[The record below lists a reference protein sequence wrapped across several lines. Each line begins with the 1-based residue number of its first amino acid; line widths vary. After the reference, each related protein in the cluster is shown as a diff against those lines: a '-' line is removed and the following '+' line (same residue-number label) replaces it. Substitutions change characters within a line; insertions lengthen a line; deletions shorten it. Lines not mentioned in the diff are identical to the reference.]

1 MTCPPIQCILCS
13 PGGRKEDP
21 PRAEVRTA
29 QPTLFAR
36 VDHGKQMT
44 YKTDGSVHHGGVKNE
59 DLTVQI
65 LNEKQIYSETV
76 EKRGGTKCKEDAVA
90 GDKKISIKRK
100 EGISNGSFDW
110 FNTSTYNDVL
120 GDTFDHFLSN
130 MKELRQMPESLR
142 SDEEFVL
149 KIRDSFNQLCEL
161 SLDSL
166 TSAQVIEILQR
177 GLIEHNAGFDLVIND
192 TKTSELYKFS
202 AEQHPAVGYIQ
213 KGYSVVLKG
222 NGKSSRMVY
231 FVDADGNVY
240 DCGLRIR
247 VTSNNGINAFLGTS
261 KANRNSQVVI
271 KLQQD
276 KVGKLLQEVKAECV
290 TY

>member
-1 MTCPPIQCILCS
+1 M
-13 PGGRKEDP
+13 
-21 PRAEVRTA
+21 
-29 QPTLFAR
+29 F
-36 VDHGKQMT
+36 
-44 YKTDGSVHHGGVKNE
+44 KTDGSVHHGGVKNE
-59 DLTVQI
+59 DQTVRI
-65 LNEKQIYSETV
+65 LNEKKIYSETV

-100 EGISNGSFDW
+100 EGITNGSFDW
-110 FNTSTYNDVL
+110 FNTSAHNDLL

-130 MKELRQMPESLR
+130 MKELRNLPESLR

-161 SLDSL
+161 ALDSL
-166 TSAQVIEILQR
+166 TSARIADILRFGFIEA
-177 GLIEHNAGFDLVIND
+177 NKGFDVVIND
-192 TKTSELYKFS
+192 TKTSQIYVFD
-202 AEQHPAVGYIQ
+202 AGHHPAVDYIS
-213 KGYSVVLKG
+213 KGYSIVLKG

-240 DCGLRIR
+240 DCGLRLR

-276 KVGKLLQEVKAECV
+276 KVANLLRQVNAQQV

>member
-1 MTCPPIQCILCS
+1 MSYNTTGLS
-13 PGGRKEDP
+13 HRE
-21 PRAEVRTA
+21 
-29 QPTLFAR
+29 
-36 VDHGKQMT
+36 
-44 YKTDGSVHHGGVKNE
+44 GVKNE
-59 DLTVQI
+59 DQTVRI
-65 LNEKQIYSETV
+65 LNEKKIYSETV

-90 GDKKISIKRK
+90 GSKKISIKRK
-100 EGISNGSFDW
+100 DGITNGSFDW
-110 FNTSTYNDVL
+110 FNTSAYNDAL
-120 GDTFDHFLSN
+120 GDTFTHFLSN

-149 KIRDSFNQLCEL
+149 KIRDSFNALCEL
-161 SLDSL
+161 ALDTL
-166 TSAQVIEILQR
+166 TSAQVTDILRR
-177 GLIEHNAGFDLVIND
+177 GLIDANSGFDVVIND

-202 AEQHPAVGYIQ
+202 AGQHPAVDYIA
-213 KGYSVVLKG
+213 KGYSIVLKG

-240 DCGLRIR
+240 DCGLRLR

-276 KVGKLLQEVKAECV
+276 KVRQLLQQVGAEQIS
-290 TY
+290 Y

>member
-1 MTCPPIQCILCS
+1 
-13 PGGRKEDP
+13 
-21 PRAEVRTA
+21 
-29 QPTLFAR
+29 
-36 VDHGKQMT
+36 MT
-44 YKTDGSVHHGGVKNE
+44 YNTTGLSHREGVKNE
-59 DLTVQI
+59 DVTVRI
-65 LNEKQIYSETV
+65 LNEKKIYSETV

-90 GDKKISIKRK
+90 GSQRISIKRK

-130 MKELRQMPESLR
+130 MRELRQMPESLR

-161 SLDSL
+161 ALDTL
-166 TSAQVIEILQR
+166 TSAQVTDILRR
-177 GLIEHNAGFDLVIND
+177 GLIDANSGFDVVIND

-202 AEQHPAVGYIQ
+202 ASQHPAVDYIA
-213 KGYSVVLKG
+213 KGYSIVLKG

-240 DCGLRIR
+240 DCGLRLR

-261 KANRNSQVVI
+261 KANRNSQVVM

-276 KVGKLLQEVKAECV
+276 KVANLLQQVGADV
-290 TY
+290 TVY

>member
-1 MTCPPIQCILCS
+1 
-13 PGGRKEDP
+13 
-21 PRAEVRTA
+21 
-29 QPTLFAR
+29 
-36 VDHGKQMT
+36 MT

-65 LNEKQIYSETV
+65 LNEKKIYSETV
-76 EKRGGTKCKEDAVA
+76 EKRGGTKVKEDAVA
-90 GDKKISIKRK
+90 GTQKISIKRK
-100 EGISNGSFDW
+100 EGITNGSFDW
-110 FNTSTYNDVL
+110 FNTSAYNDAL

-149 KIRDSFNQLCEL
+149 KIRDSFNALCEL
-161 SLDSL
+161 ALDSL
-166 TSAQVIEILQR
+166 TSARIADILRFGFIEA
-177 GLIEHNAGFDLVIND
+177 NKGFDVVIND
-192 TKTSELYKFS
+192 TKTSEIYVFD
-202 AEQHPAVGYIQ
+202 AGHHPAVDYIS
-213 KGYSVVLKG
+213 KGYSIVLKG

-240 DCGLRIR
+240 DCGLRLR

-276 KVGKLLQEVKAECV
+276 KVKQLLQQVNAQQV

>member
-1 MTCPPIQCILCS
+1 
-13 PGGRKEDP
+13 
-21 PRAEVRTA
+21 
-29 QPTLFAR
+29 
-36 VDHGKQMT
+36 MT

-110 FNTSTYNDVL
+110 FNTSAYNDVL

-149 KIRDSFNQLCEL
+149 KIRDSFNALCEL

-192 TKTSELYKFS
+192 TKTSELYVFA

-231 FVDADGNVY
+231 FVDAEGNVY
-240 DCGLRIR
+240 DCGLRLR
-247 VTSNNGINAFLGTS
+247 VTSNNGINAFLGAS

-276 KVGKLLQEVKAECV
+276 KVGKLLQEVNARCDA
-290 TY
+290 Y